1 MSTDQEPRRRTDA
14 ERNRTRL
21 LDAAAAIFDRSGVD
35 APVRD
40 IAAAAGV
47 GLGTL
52 YRHFP
57 SRADLVM
64 GVFRHRVDG
73 FADMA
78 GSSAPET
85 PLSELTR
92 WIEAFVEFLISHHGL
107 AAALRADAE
116 QFQTLREYILDR
128 LLPAFAA
135 RLSAAIDAG
144 DIRPDADAFLTMQA
158 IGNLC
163 SGSGSDPRYDVHRA
177 VKMFMAGMRTDTSGR

>member
-1 MSTDQEPRRRTDA
+1 VTDQEPRRRTDA

-78 GSSAPET
+78 RTSASGT

-128 LLPAFAA
+128 LLPSFAA

-144 DIRPDADAFLTMQA
+144 AIRPDADAYLTMQA

-177 VKMFMAGMRTDTSGR
+177 VEMFMAGMRTDASGR